1 MGVEHSI
8 TDEKSVE
15 NMWVLMKLGTGF
27 DGFWMIWERFTWPVF
42 GC

>member
-27 DGFWMIWERFTWPVF
+27 DGFWMIWERFTWHVF